1 MTATNGGRA
10 HDLIDDLLRAET
22 GETIPILMEYAISGP
37 LDYVRTD
44 VCARLAAL
52 VPEGDA
58 AYASFFE
65 AGLSDPNLAYWSIQ
79 GLVRVSGE
87 SSFPG
92 LTRFALNPANAVDDR
107 AKAIREMALLSGQ
120 RFIQGLPTD
129 PGHWKVSDLPIKELE
144 DWAAGGFSHG
154 PGFALPQRHP
164 GLDSP
169 QTLVDRAASQLDAKL
184 ARLRKATQDP
194 VNPSN
199 WLVPA
204 SESDL
209 AAIQARWTLPSTYAQ
224 FLRDFSPHRVLID
237 SRRYYQG
244 LELYGAADL
253 LAAQHGYSFNPLT
266 GQPIDDWPAEYL
278 VVASHAGDP
287 FVLDLSQTEKADA
300 PVLTAEHG
308 QGTWTFVRE
317 APSFLAFLDRLS
329 RR

>member
-1 MTATNGGRA
+1 MTATSGVRA

-22 GETIPILMEYAISGP
+22 GDSIPILMEYAISGP
-37 LDYVRTD
+37 LDHVRTH
-44 VCARLAAL
+44 VSARLADL

-65 AGLSDPNLAYWSIQ
+65 AGLSDPNLVYWSIQ

-87 SSFPG
+87 SSFPA

-107 AKAIREMALLSGQ
+107 AKAIRDMALLSGQ
-120 RFIQGLPTD
+120 RFIHGLPTD
-129 PGHWKVSDLPIKELE
+129 PGHWKAGDLPIKELE

-169 QTLVDRAASQLDAKL
+169 QTFVDRAASQLDAKL
-184 ARLRKATQDP
+184 GRLRKVTQDP

-209 AAIQARWTLPSTYAQ
+209 VAIQARWTLQSTYAQ
-224 FLRDFSPHRVLID
+224 FLRDFSPLRVLIV
-237 SRRYYQG
+237 SRRYFQG
-244 LELYGAADL
+244 LELYGAAEL
-253 LAAQHGYSFNPLT
+253 LAAQYGYSFNPLT
-266 GQPIDDWPAEYL
+266 GQPIDDWPVEYL
-278 VVASHAGDP
+278 VIASHAGDP
-287 FVLDLSQTEKADA
+287 FVLDLSQTETADA
-300 PVLTAEHG
+300 PVLTALHG
-308 QGTWTFVRE
+308 EGTWNFVRE
-317 APSFLAFLDRLS
+317 APSFLTFLERLS
-329 RR
+329 R